1 MVPRKVNLNGYI
13 QKLLPMLLIWG
24 VMIHEYGHLIAL
36 RLLGAEGVIRSTG
49 LNLTWRT
56 TTLTGMGLTVFYL
69 AGGFLQGVYGL
80 YHMIHESDN
89 ETWLSG
95 FTVMI
100 QGWTYMW
107 FEVARLFDLGA
118 IISITVTALSII
130 LLCVFEVIRFE

>member
-1 MVPRKVNLNGYI
+1 VTRQVNFNGYI
-13 QKLLPMLLIWG
+13 QRLLPMLLILG
-24 VMIHEYGHLIAL
+24 VMVHEYGHLTAL
-36 RLLGAEGVIRSTG
+36 RLLGAEGVIHSTG

-56 TTLTGMGLTVFYL
+56 TELTGYTLTAFYL

-80 YHMIHESDN
+80 YNMVHESDN

-107 FEVARLFDLGA
+107 FEAARLFDLGA
-118 IISITVTALSII
+118 IISVAVAALSVIF
-130 LLCVFEVIRFE
+130 LCVFEVILFD